1 MEKSTSHHVRLN
13 RVQID
18 YFNDFIN
25 RPYLYQDVAYG
36 TRTLKMDSGKKLKM
50 PNMIRTVTR
59 STMINQYL
67 MFCKEEMVEPLSRA
81 TLFRILQ
88 VRAASQQKSLCGVD
102 NTAADGSGGFE

>member
-1 MEKSTSHHVRLN
+1 
-13 RVQID
+13 
-18 YFNDFIN
+18 
-25 RPYLYQDVAYG
+25 
-36 TRTLKMDSGKKLKM
+36 
-50 PNMIRTVTR
+50 MIRTVTR

-88 VRAASQQKSLCGVD
+88 VREASQQKSLCGD